1 VRDRLHR
8 FVDVIGRHHNYLCA
22 AFRWG
27 DLGEARRALDL
38 FATEV
43 KPALA

>member
-8 FVDVIGRHHNYLCA
+8 FVEVIGRHHNYLCA

-27 DLGEARRALDL
+27 DLEEARHSLDL

-43 KPALA
+43 KPALT